1 MSKEI
6 INRVENSKLISIDLG
21 DYYLPGKRYELDI
34 KDWLVDGLYLK
45 EKEFRKAVKNH
56 NWLQY
61 KDAFVAINCTSQ
73 AIIPPWAY
81 MLISTQLSNNTK
93 KTVIGNLNDLEK
105 KILKN
110 KFKKLTSLFTKIS
123 QLLLKDA
130 QIIKCLCQH
139 IIICVL
145 SSFL

>member
-105 KILKN
+105 KFLKN

>member
-21 DYYLPGKRYELDI
+21 DYYLPGKRYEIDI

-56 NWLQY
+56 NWIQY

-93 KTVIGNLNDLEK
+93 KTIKFFVYFVHK
-105 KILKN
+105 FYLKN
-110 KFKKLTSLFTKIS
+110 IYG
-123 QLLLKDA
+123 
-130 QIIKCLCQH
+130 
-139 IIICVL
+139 
-145 SSFL
+145 FL